1 MPDENGKKK
10 SLKAPI
16 TNRNTDF
23 DAKILKSKAEL
34 PKGAVY
40 AGKDEN
46 GQDIWE
52 VRTKNEAKSVSKDKP
67 KNNKPSTNKSGLR
80 PPRPKKE
87 ETFGETIEK
96 FTIPP
101 PEVVPPKQTN
111 LYGEVQT
118 YAKALDKNSANQDWI
133 DYEFA
138 SPSGNTTNEAVKA
151 SFDNSGKHFTFD
163 KDYNRVYS
171 GKTIDDFRNKSIQQI
186 ETPQMSGVNKPNL
199 IDNNTFSQKGT
210 VFTKNASGGLGVNK
224 TTLGANLKGATDTY
238 VPKKYDALGKEI
250 ITDSGLKPL
259 GTSVEGK
266 KVGEMYP
273 VEIKEKFAKDGIVQK
288 LWRGGKVKGDKNGDG
303 YVDAAEQQSL
313 DNQDKAKYNEA
324 IRGLG
329 QGVMVAGDAMNEKPT
344 DIYADPKKDAAEKA
358 VNDGVVAGASS
369 KNPWTALMVGASNI
383 GKSGLEK
390 DKYGDLEGGA
400 NQAAG
405 EAMTAAPFAYSE
417 SAKKEG
423 LGAVARDV
431 FLGGQYIRAVS
442 SGLGQGEKTSG
453 FVGGINKFSGLTKRN
468 EIRDKP
474 FSQQKKE
481 AAELSIKTRQEQAIL
496 NRNNNEENAKI
507 IDPYA
512 VSENPQY
519 DKDKRLILN
528 DGSIY
533 QGKPMNKGGV
543 VGKVKQMCAKGG
555 VIEGEGGPKDD
566 KINAKVKPGSFV
578 VPAENTK
585 VAETLREKLLMKA
598 PKMKADLNQ
607 KGGIGVMLSNKEHLF
622 TPEEKE
628 ELLRKGV
635 NVDLLAPKS
644 EVKAVEKKSH
654 VIFPNVIGMAT
665 GGDVVEEDTVDPI
678 KELARLNKEKEDAV
692 KAGKVESDAA
702 KAARDKR
709 IADFNA
715 NVASYDRKADRKNKV
730 SEWEKK
736 RNDSKTK
743 LEALNKSYED
753 ASKSFEAANT
763 PTAAQKAKGIKAGA
777 LNDTQR
783 KYKEDLLKKIQ
794 EAQSEH
800 DNAKRTYDY
809 VKSGKTYV
817 APKAETKTPA
827 PKAETKAPAPKV
839 ETKTA
844 TTEVK
849 PTTTA
854 PVKTGLKAP
863 KISSKTDAG
872 KFVAPVVVD
881 NGEEVIVPGGNLSPN
896 ELAAKKATEDKA
908 ASDATVLNNS
918 LPQTVTDQGLP
929 KSKSNGILSKLGNID
944 PTAFVGIGQT
954 AMGLNMLK
962 DEKRPVD
969 KAVIDPTYNANVNRS
984 INDAK
989 FGLSPEQRF
998 AAEQDI
1004 QNSLNDARF
1013 AARSKGFSASDTL
1026 NQERASINDAW
1037 RNKLGLKTADT
1048 EMRMNKQMYADQQV
1062 ANRANILAGNRRR
1075 SFEDAMSTFQQK
1087 QQAGSE
1093 LIGAGLAN
1101 TIGAYRFN
1109 KDLEA
1114 QKEANLASNAWTR
1127 QYGQT
1132 NV

>member
-1 MPDENGKKK
+1 MKAPKYQDNPKKK
-10 SLKAPI
+10 ADVKPTSMTTNSGIAKA
-16 TNRNTDF
+16 N
-23 DAKILKSKAEL
+23 AEEKDRAIRYYENPDYLIKNKVGRTGYWNEFQKYLQDYTL
-34 PKGAVY
+34 PNGEKFIQNEQVNKGA
-40 AGKDEN
+40 
-46 GQDIWE
+46 
-52 VRTKNEAKSVSKDKP
+52 TNEFSDKAMADYR
-67 KNNKPSTNKSGLR
+67 NYLI
-80 PPRPKKE
+80 KKH
-87 ETFGETIEK
+87 GEGNPNVDKLSIT
-96 FTIPP
+96 
-101 PEVVPPKQTN
+101 PEDVKQ
-111 LYGEVQT
+111 VQT
-118 YAKALDKNSANQDWI
+118 YYNQGDPNFRVDARIGGETSQLRYPTLTRADVKVAEGMYAPVMYGKKQYLAPADKYN
-133 DYEFA
+133 
-138 SPSGNTTNEAVKA
+138 SGNFTNDLVPYNPSLDSKIDPNALKTLGTYTTQSTNQQTSPLQK
-151 SFDNSGKHFTFD
+151 
-163 KDYNRVYS
+163 
-171 GKTIDDFRNKSIQQI
+171 KS
-186 ETPQMSGVNKPNL
+186 K
-199 IDNNTFSQKGT
+199 
-210 VFTKNASGGLGVNK
+210 GGL
-224 TTLGANLKGATDTY
+224 
-238 VPKKYDALGKEI
+238 
-250 ITDSGLKPL
+250 
-259 GTSVEGK
+259 
-266 KVGEMYP
+266 
-273 VEIKEKFAKDGIVQK
+273 VQK
-288 LWRGGKVKGDKNGDG
+288 LQRGGRVRGDANGDG
-303 YVDAAEQQSL
+303 VLDAKEADDLKASDDKIKSNVGNAFGGIGQGYYNSKTPTSEGDSTRSAGLAAASQAGPIGGIIGGVAAIGDKIGAKPRANAEQVDATTGELKNEGKAKSMAGLGIALSPSKRLTYAGGLTDVTGQGYIKSIE
-313 DNQDKAKYNEA
+313 DKAKSQLNEVNVANKNAKMQQLIEARNSQDENPMLQNIYN
-324 IRGLG
+324 
-329 QGVMVAGDAMNEKPT
+329 
-344 DIYADPKKDAAEKA
+344 
-358 VNDGVVAGASS
+358 
-369 KNPWTALMVGASNI
+369 
-383 GKSGLEK
+383 
-390 DKYGDLEGGA
+390 
-400 NQAAG
+400 
-405 EAMTAAPFAYSE
+405 
-417 SAKKEG
+417 
-423 LGAVARDV
+423 
-431 FLGGQYIRAVS
+431 
-442 SGLGQGEKTSG
+442 TSG
-453 FVGGINKFSGLTKRN
+453 ATFDANHNLVLANGQQF
-468 EIRDKP
+468 DK
-474 FSQQKKE
+474 
-481 AAELSIKTRQEQAIL
+481 
-496 NRNNNEENAKI
+496 NR
-507 IDPYA
+507 PM
-512 VSENPQY
+512 
-519 DKDKRLILN
+519 
-528 DGSIY
+528 
-533 QGKPMNKGGV
+533 MNKGGV

-555 VIEGEGGPKDD
+555 VIEGKGGPKDD
-566 KINAKVKPGSFV
+566 KIEAKVKPGSFV

-607 KGGIGVMLSNKEHLF
+607 KGGRGVMLSNKEHLF
-622 TPEEKE
+622 TPEEKH
-628 ELLRKGV
+628 ELMEKGV
-635 NVDLLAPKS
+635 DVNALAPDAEHKEES
-644 EVKAVEKKSH
+644 MEKKSH
-654 VIFPNVIGMAT
+654 IMFPKLAG
-665 GGDVVEEDTVDPI
+665 GGDVVDPA
-678 KELARLNKEKEDAV
+678 KELAKIEAERKAVDAI
-692 KAGKVESDAA
+692 KAKKESDRMAAEKASLQKFILEA
-702 KAARDKR
+702 KAT
-709 IADFNA
+709 NQ
-715 NVASYDRKADRKNKV
+715 SNKTK
-730 SEWEKK
+730 EWEKK
-736 RNDSKTK
+736 YNDSKTK
-743 LEALNKSYED
+743 LDALNKSYEE
-753 ASKSFEAANT
+753 ASKEFKEGST
-763 PTAAQKAKGIKAGA
+763 PTDAQKAKGVNAGA
-777 LNDTQR
+777 GTESQR

-817 APKAETKTPA
+817 APKAETK
-827 PKAETKAPAPKV
+827 APAPKV

-863 KISSKTDAG
+863 KVSSKTDAG

-908 ASDATVLNNS
+908 ASDATALNNS
-918 LPQTVTDQGLP
+918 LPQTVADQGLP

-989 FGLSPEQRF
+989 FGLSPEQKF

>member
-46 GQDIWE
+46 GQDTWE
-52 VRTKNEAKSVSKDKP
+52 IRTKNEAKSNSTDKP
-67 KNNKPSTNKSGLR
+67 KNYKPSTKKSGFR
-80 PPRPKKE
+80 PPNPKKD

-118 YAKALDKNSANQDWI
+118 YAKALGKNNANQDWT

-138 SPSGNTTNEAVKA
+138 SPSGNTTNEAIKA

-163 KDYNRVYS
+163 KNYNKVYS
-171 GKTIDDFRNKSIQQI
+171 GKTIDDFRNNSIQQI
-186 ETPQMSGVNKPNL
+186 ETPQMSGVNKTNT
-199 IDNNTFSQKGT
+199 IDNNTFSQKGIA
-210 VFTKNASGGLGVNK
+210 FTKNASGGLGVNK
-224 TTLGANLKGATDTY
+224 STLGTDLKGATDTY
-238 VPKKYDALGKEI
+238 VPKQYDALGKEI
-250 ITDSGLKPL
+250 PANSGLKPL
-259 GTSVEGK
+259 GTSVDGK
-266 KVGEMYP
+266 EVGKLYP
-273 VEIKEKFAKDGIVQK
+273 TEIKGNFKKGGIVQK
-288 LWRGGKVKGDKNGDG
+288 LWRGGGVKGDNNGDG
-303 YVDAAEQQSL
+303 FVDAAEQQQL
-313 DNQDKAKYNEA
+313 KEQKTANQTATKNA
-324 IRGLG
+324 I
-329 QGVMVAGDAMNEKPT
+329 
-344 DIYADPKKDAAEKA
+344 
-358 VNDGVVAGASS
+358 
-369 KNPWTALMVGASNI
+369 
-383 GKSGLEK
+383 
-390 DKYGDLEGGA
+390 GGA
-400 NQAAG
+400 
-405 EAMTAAPFAYSE
+405 
-417 SAKKEG
+417 
-423 LGAVARDV
+423 
-431 FLGGQYIRAVS
+431 LGGVGTAYYNSKEPTSEGDSVRS
-442 SGLGQGEKTSG
+442 SGLAAASNMGAIGGVIGGVAAIGDKLGAKPKANAEQIDVSTGELKNEGKAKSMAGLGIALSPSKRLTYAGGLTDVTGQGYIKSIEDKTKSQLNQVNIANKNAKMQQLIEARNNQEENPMLQNAYDTSG
-453 FVGGINKFSGLTKRN
+453 ATFDANHNLVLANG
-468 EIRDKP
+468 
-474 FSQQKKE
+474 QQFDP
-481 AAELSIKTRQEQAIL
+481 
-496 NRNNNEENAKI
+496 NR
-507 IDPYA
+507 
-512 VSENPQY
+512 PQ
-519 DKDKRLILN
+519 
-528 DGSIY
+528 
-533 QGKPMNKGGV
+533 MNKGGV
-543 VGKVKQMCAKGG
+543 VSKVKNMYSEGG

-628 ELLRKGV
+628 ELLERGV
-635 NVDLLAPKS
+635 NVNLLAPNAD
-644 EVKAVEKKSH
+644 VKAMEKKSH
-654 VIFPNVIGMAT
+654 IMFPRFAE
-665 GGDVVEEDTVDPI
+665 GGGTEEDTVDPKKERERIAKEEKDIADEKAKI
-678 KELARLNKEKEDAV
+678 KSEKNKISAEKNIEKHRNETMSILSGVAKRKAELEKEYSKVISGQHPDYRTDEDRRHRGLKLLDEIEGYTNKLKEVDNEYKLSKDASNYN
-692 KAGKVESDAA
+692 ESGE
-702 KAARDKR
+702 
-709 IADFNA
+709 FNP
-715 NVASYDRKADRKNKV
+715 K
-730 SEWEKK
+730 
-736 RNDSKTK
+736 SKTDSSTESK
-743 LEALNKSYED
+743 PSDELKFEYKKDKQSDKTYEELIRKPNHFVGTDEAWKKAVDDSI
-753 ASKSFEAANT
+753 
-763 PTAAQKAKGIKAGA
+763 AKGDTIPKEGA
-777 LNDTQR
+777 
-783 KYKEDLLKKIQ
+783 
-794 EAQSEH
+794 
-800 DNAKRTYDY
+800 
-809 VKSGKTYV
+809 SGKS
-817 APKAETKTPA
+817 
-827 PKAETKAPAPKV
+827 
-839 ETKTA
+839 
-844 TTEVK
+844 
-849 PTTTA
+849 TTTV
-854 PVKTGLKAP
+854 PTKPSLKAP
-863 KISSKTDAG
+863 KVSSKTDAG

-908 ASDATVLNNS
+908 ASDATALNNS
-918 LPQTVTDQGLP
+918 LPQTVADQGLP

-989 FGLSPEQRF
+989 FGLSPEQKF

>member
-16 TNRNTDF
+16 ANRNTDF

-52 VRTKNEAKSVSKDKP
+52 VRTKNEAKSVSKYKP
-67 KNNKPSTNKSGLR
+67 KNNKPSTNKSGFR

-163 KDYNRVYS
+163 KDYNKVYS
-171 GKTIDDFRNKSIQQI
+171 GKTIDDFRNNSIQQI

-199 IDNNTFSQKGT
+199 IDNNTFSQKGIA
-210 VFTKNASGGLGVNK
+210 FTKNASGGLGVNK
-224 TTLGANLKGATDTY
+224 STLGTDLKGATDTY
-238 VPKKYDALGKEI
+238 IPKQYDSLGIEKP
-250 ITDSGLKPL
+250 TDSGLKPL
-259 GTSVEGK
+259 GTSLEGK
-266 KVGEMYP
+266 EVGKLYP
-273 VEIKEKFAKDGIVQK
+273 TEIKGNFKKGGIIQK
-288 LWRGGKVKGDKNGDG
+288 LQRGGGVRGDNNGDG
-303 YVDAAEQQSL
+303 FL
-313 DNQDKAKYNEA
+313 DGKESADLKTKQDNNKNNAS
-324 IRGLG
+324 G
-329 QGVMVAGDAMNEKPT
+329 
-344 DIYADPKKDAAEKA
+344 
-358 VNDGVVAGASS
+358 VAGAVGSAYYSS
-369 KNPWTALMVGASNI
+369 QKPENEGDVVYNQGMQAVGQIGPVGKIIQGGAAVGDMIGKPVRNNAEQIDSSTGTYKDVNKATVIGSVGATLNPFKAQTTVLSDKEASNET
-383 GKSGLEK
+383 K
-390 DKYGDLEGGA
+390 
-400 NQAAG
+400 
-405 EAMTAAPFAYSE
+405 
-417 SAKKEG
+417 AKFMASNLLTGG
-423 LGAVARDV
+423 LGT
-431 FLGGQYIRAVS
+431 
-442 SGLGQGEKTSG
+442 GLFMGSYYK
-453 FVGGINKFSGLTKRN
+453 
-468 EIRDKP
+468 
-474 FSQQKKE
+474 
-481 AAELSIKTRQEQAIL
+481 
-496 NRNNNEENAKI
+496 
-507 IDPYA
+507 
-512 VSENPQY
+512 
-519 DKDKRLILN
+519 DKDKAMSGRAKDNLNKINVANKNAKMQQLIQARNSQEENPMLQN
-528 DGSIY
+528 TYDTNGLTYDKNQNVILANG
-533 QGKPMNKGGV
+533 QQFDPNRPQMNKGGV

-665 GGDVVEEDTVDPI
+665 GGDVVEEDTVDPKKERERIAKEEKDIADEKAKI
-678 KELARLNKEKEDAV
+678 KSEKNKISAEKNIEKHRNETMSILSGVAKRKAELEKEYSKVISGQHPDYRTDEDRRHRGLKLLDEIEGYTNKLKEVDNEYKLSKDASNYN
-692 KAGKVESDAA
+692 ESGE
-702 KAARDKR
+702 
-709 IADFNA
+709 FNP
-715 NVASYDRKADRKNKV
+715 K
-730 SEWEKK
+730 
-736 RNDSKTK
+736 SKTDSSTESK
-743 LEALNKSYED
+743 PSDELKFEYKKDKQSDKTYEELIRKPNHFVGTDEAWKKAVDDSI
-753 ASKSFEAANT
+753 
-763 PTAAQKAKGIKAGA
+763 AKGDTIPKEGA
-777 LNDTQR
+777 
-783 KYKEDLLKKIQ
+783 
-794 EAQSEH
+794 
-800 DNAKRTYDY
+800 
-809 VKSGKTYV
+809 SGKS
-817 APKAETKTPA
+817 
-827 PKAETKAPAPKV
+827 
-839 ETKTA
+839 
-844 TTEVK
+844 
-849 PTTTA
+849 TTTV
-854 PVKTGLKAP
+854 PTKPSLKAP
-863 KISSKTDAG
+863 KVSAKLNNTSVDSLPSK
-872 KFVAPVVVD
+872 PVVLQ
-881 NGEEVIVPGGNLSPN
+881 NQNIEPELKGNTVAN
-896 ELAAKKATEDKA
+896 QEIINAELADKNKAYIDKN
-908 ASDATVLNNS
+908 ATKRRGWADV
-918 LPQTVTDQGLP
+918 
-929 KSKSNGILSKLGNID
+929 IGNVD

-954 AMGLNMLK
+954 ALGLNSLRGQV
-962 DEKRPVD
+962 RPVD